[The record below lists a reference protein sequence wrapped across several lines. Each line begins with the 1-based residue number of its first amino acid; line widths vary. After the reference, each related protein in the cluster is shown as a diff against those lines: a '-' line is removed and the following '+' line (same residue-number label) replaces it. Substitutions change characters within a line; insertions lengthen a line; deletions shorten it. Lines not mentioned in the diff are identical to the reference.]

1 METNKKEY
9 SFEKRKIKVKEEI
22 ANSNTQSLSELS
34 QLEKLDNTNPEV
46 IISLLRYK
54 KTNKL
59 LFNNFDVL
67 NKQELSEFDIK
78 KNLDNRELYF
88 YFLDYICHVKI
99 IDEQVDYKKEVKSMN
114 KATKEPELFIDFS
127 EGKVSIKKNNKYQKE
142 IKDNSNSESNNDI
155 EDEKNEKQYEEA
167 IRVKI
172 GLIIEK
178 NFPMNEKIS
187 INALRQKIYK
197 YFYDF
202 IHLEKHKNN
211 FPEFQSELFFH
222 YQLKNVLKT
231 FLELNDND
239 FKKKIDMIYN
249 LDGFISK
256 IKKKEIKDLIILN
269 YFYFIIDIEYELNI
283 SFKTFLYYNEKIQIF
298 KNTTM
303 KDNKLIFDNCSII
316 IENYD
321 YYNLNESDIQFIKD
335 GIIKLP
341 LDKGFKNLKGELLSR
356 EFSSKDI
363 NIIYDKLLPSELIKD
378 IINILYGK
386 TDDIF
391 GSKNVIKLFKEN
403 TFYFP
408 INNLKYAAYTNKDC
422 FKIFIDNKILS
433 DLLYIIISNLSEKI
447 KHLIKKAFLIINI
460 EHEFGHTHKLILFP
474 LDNDIDFF
482 NSPLVKIKF
491 SIDKEIEIDEG
502 GEFFEYLLYG
512 RIINGLNIKE
522 IIYINNMNNFS
533 KNLCEFRKG
542 FLDLEKETLEK
553 VFVREAQNNI
563 EIKEA
568 LEEYMKMSK
577 EDKHLLDS
585 IEFKSGK
592 SRKNFITKAE
602 LETMIFSIGKIRA
615 PHKYVINN
623 FTCD

>member
-283 SFKTFLYYNEKIQIF
+283 SLKTFLYYNEKIQIF

-341 LDKGFKNLKGELLSR
+341 LDKSFKNLKGELLSR

-577 EDKHLLDS
+577 EDKDLLDS

>member
-615 PHKYVINN
+615 PHKYVISN

>member
-577 EDKHLLDS
+577 EDKDLLDS

-623 FTCD
+623 FICD

>member
-1 METNKKEY
+1 
-9 SFEKRKIKVKEEI
+9 
-22 ANSNTQSLSELS
+22 
-34 QLEKLDNTNPEV
+34 
-46 IISLLRYK
+46 
-54 KTNKL
+54 
-59 LFNNFDVL
+59 
-67 NKQELSEFDIK
+67 
-78 KNLDNRELYF
+78 
-88 YFLDYICHVKI
+88 
-99 IDEQVDYKKEVKSMN
+99 
-114 KATKEPELFIDFS
+114 
-127 EGKVSIKKNNKYQKE
+127 
-142 IKDNSNSESNNDI
+142 
-155 EDEKNEKQYEEA
+155 
-167 IRVKI
+167 
-172 GLIIEK
+172 
-178 NFPMNEKIS
+178 
-187 INALRQKIYK
+187 
-197 YFYDF
+197 
-202 IHLEKHKNN
+202 
-211 FPEFQSELFFH
+211 
-222 YQLKNVLKT
+222 
-231 FLELNDND
+231 
-239 FKKKIDMIYN
+239 
-249 LDGFISK
+249 
-256 IKKKEIKDLIILN
+256 
-269 YFYFIIDIEYELNI
+269 
-283 SFKTFLYYNEKIQIF
+283 
-298 KNTTM
+298 M

-577 EDKHLLDS
+577 EDKDLLDS

>member
-283 SFKTFLYYNEKIQIF
+283 SLKTFLYYNEKIQIF

-341 LDKGFKNLKGELLSR
+341 LDKSFKNLKGELLSR

>member
-283 SFKTFLYYNEKIQIF
+283 SLKTFLYYNEKIQIF

-577 EDKHLLDS
+577 EDKDLLDS

>member
-577 EDKHLLDS
+577 EDKDLLDS

-615 PHKYVINN
+615 PHKYVISN